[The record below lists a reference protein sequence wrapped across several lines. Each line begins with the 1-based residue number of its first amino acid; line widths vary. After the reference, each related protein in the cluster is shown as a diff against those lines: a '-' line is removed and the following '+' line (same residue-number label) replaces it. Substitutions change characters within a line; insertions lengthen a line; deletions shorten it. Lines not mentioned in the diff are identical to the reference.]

1 MFAASATAR
10 RLALQKTS
18 ANSFSSL
25 WHQGYERDGYL
36 IVNNVFSSKEV
47 SALSS
52 EIAAVARGEL
62 GDVKG
67 LLPSKKEDT
76 DENITSKVCGDHFFY
91 FILYISNLTL
101 N

>member
-76 DENITSKVCGDHFFY
+76 DENITSKVCGDYFFLFY
-91 FILYISNLTL
+91 PLHL
-101 N
+101 